1 MCFDLYLFKVKK
13 NLEMKH
19 ISNTSP
25 HKNEKKNLQKKR
37 IINNGYLEYSVNLNR
52 LIVNGARE
60 Y

>member
-1 MCFDLYLFKVKK
+1 
-13 NLEMKH
+13 MKH
-19 ISNTSP
+19 KSNTSP

-37 IINNGYLEYSVNLNR
+37 IINNGYLEYSVKLNR